1 METSN
6 ASSIAEIK
14 VKEPEQLGKG
24 AESMEVPWREGPL
37 ECAG

>member
-14 VKEPEQLGKG
+14 VNVLRKSSTECRQMH
-24 AESMEVPWREGPL
+24 ESVPPCPIARQ
-37 ECAG
+37 